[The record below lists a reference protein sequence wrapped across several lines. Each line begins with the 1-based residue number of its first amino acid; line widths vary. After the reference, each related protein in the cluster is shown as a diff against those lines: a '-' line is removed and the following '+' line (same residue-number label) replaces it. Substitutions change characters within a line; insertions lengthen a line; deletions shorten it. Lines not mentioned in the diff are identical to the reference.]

1 MRTAANHPLLK
12 LALFVLIVCLIV
24 TFVNLQLKFN
34 SLRTERDILL
44 AEIEAS
50 EERIAAIQNKID
62 TPFDEEYVIGV
73 AREKLHLRLPE
84 EIVFFNNIL
93 K

>member
-1 MRTAANHPLLK
+1 MRSAANHPLLK
-12 LALFVLIVCLIV
+12 LALFVLIVCFVV
-24 TFVNLQLKFN
+24 TFVNLQLKLN
-34 SLRTERDILL
+34 SLRAEFDVLS
-44 AEIEAS
+44 AEIEAA
-50 EERIAAIQNKID
+50 EDRIAALQNKID

-73 AREKLHLRLPE
+73 AREKLHLRLHE